1 MNIHFRI
8 QFTIVRLLKT
18 RSHLK
23 ILLGNFMNKNQAI
36 QCFKLIQIMKLN

>member
-8 QFTIVRLLKT
+8 KFTFVSLPKT
-18 RSHLK
+18 RFHLR

-36 QCFKLIQIMKLN
+36 LCSKLIQIAKLN